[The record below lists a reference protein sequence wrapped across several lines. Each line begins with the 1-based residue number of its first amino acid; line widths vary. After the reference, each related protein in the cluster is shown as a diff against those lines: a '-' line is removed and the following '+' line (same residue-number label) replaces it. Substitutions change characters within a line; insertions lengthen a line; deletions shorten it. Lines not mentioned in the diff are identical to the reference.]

1 MTVDAYALGWS
12 TTPGP
17 PEVGAALA
25 LQLTEAGDGPA
36 RFRLGALDGE
46 WATFFARR
54 LAVHAKADE
63 AVQEAWQAYAAT
75 MDTTR
80 VRAALEYDPDDPTLR
95 LDCRDV
101 GRSILTTGGPDE
113 RQAVIDVLA
122 DHLRTAHAEG
132 RAAAAVLQSHGVT
145 APLREK
151 APPVAD
157 DWTVEFDQAWDALA
171 GNAASGSFLD
181 DATGWMGRV
190 VSGASGDLGQAMAG
204 VIRDGGGYNDLLD
217 AVDELT
223 GDDVD
228 SAAVKFFTDL
238 AVSQSLSNGALDL
251 YSAEGITK
259 IDYMTAGDER
269 VCEMCLNAEGG
280 NPWDASEVPR
290 PGLHGSCRCCIA
302 ASPPTLT

>member
-101 GRSILTTGGPDE
+101 GRSILTN
-113 RQAVIDVLA
+113 
-122 DHLRTAHAEG
+122 
-132 RAAAAVLQSHGVT
+132 
-145 APLREK
+145 K
-151 APPVAD
+151 KY
-157 DWTVEFDQAWDALA
+157 F
-171 GNAASGSFLD
+171 
-181 DATGWMGRV
+181 
-190 VSGASGDLGQAMAG
+190 
-204 VIRDGGGYNDLLD
+204 
-217 AVDELT
+217 
-223 GDDVD
+223 
-228 SAAVKFFTDL
+228 
-238 AVSQSLSNGALDL
+238 
-251 YSAEGITK
+251 YSSI
-259 IDYMTAGDER
+259 
-269 VCEMCLNAEGG
+269 LN
-280 NPWDASEVPR
+280 R
-290 PGLHGSCRCCIA
+290 
-302 ASPPTLT
+302 